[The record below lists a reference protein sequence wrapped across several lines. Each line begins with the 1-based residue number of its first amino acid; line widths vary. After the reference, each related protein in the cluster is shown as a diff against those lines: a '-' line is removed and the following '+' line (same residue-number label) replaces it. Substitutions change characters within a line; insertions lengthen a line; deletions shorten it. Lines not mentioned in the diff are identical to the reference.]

1 MMREKKWLF
10 PWNNNGGL
18 TNTKNCTKAYKNIM
32 LTMLVLKMGRGRG
45 VKLKSAMLPE
55 LQMKAWKEDKWW
67 KCEYEKVREALFLCL
82 IQQREKG
89 IPITQPLPQEKTLI
103 FHKSLIKENPTAQL
117 VQAGYITGGNV
128 LQWGSP
134 TYVQKH
140 YQQIW
145 NGLLNYSSLL

>member
-55 LQMKAWKEDKWW
+55 LQMKA
-67 KCEYEKVREALFLCL
+67 
-82 IQQREKG
+82 
-89 IPITQPLPQEKTLI
+89 
-103 FHKSLIKENPTAQL
+103 
-117 VQAGYITGGNV
+117 
-128 LQWGSP
+128 
-134 TYVQKH
+134 
-140 YQQIW
+140 
-145 NGLLNYSSLL
+145 